1 MPVGS
6 PIVVP
11 SRRPWGRLLRI
22 LVLLAA
28 GLAAWY
34 AFSVSRLLL
43 AYQAKILCSG
53 VFVSHRAPADVIAT
67 DLTLDHHRWLAG
79 FPVGVD
85 PVRGRAHAGWRWP
98 LLRVAV
104 HRPGSGCTLVD
115 AAAEPRPQAPANPS
129 RGSLPPSAP
138 DDGALSEDSRGTL
151 SASLL
156 ASAFAEPPDGPSM
169 RTRAIVIIHRGRIV
183 AERYAAGFGP
193 DTPLAGWSMA
203 KTALN
208 ALLGV
213 LVRQHVLSVDDR
225 APVPEWSR
233 PGDPRGNITI
243 AQLLRMTSGLR
254 FRETYSSP
262 LEDVMQMLF
271 GRADGAAFA
280 ASQPLEA
287 TPGSRWQYASGT
299 TNILSRILRARLGD
313 AAYRDAP
320 RRLLF
325 DAVGMRTA
333 TLEPDAAGSF
343 VASSFMYASAR
354 DWARLGMLF
363 LNDGVW
369 QGRRLLPEGWV
380 AYSRTPTP
388 QSPDGE
394 FGAHLWLRVPRYYQD
409 PEGPAALPDVTFH
422 AIGHEG
428 QFVSV
433 VPSHELVVVRLG
445 LTRQAHGWRHDRFLA
460 SVINAV
466 EERER
471 Q

>member
-1 MPVGS
+1 
-6 PIVVP
+6 
-11 SRRPWGRLLRI
+11 
-22 LVLLAA
+22 
-28 GLAAWY
+28 
-34 AFSVSRLLL
+34 VS
-43 AYQAKILCSG
+43 A
-53 VFVSHRAPADVIAT
+53 
-67 DLTLDHHRWLAG
+67 
-79 FPVGVD
+79 
-85 PVRGRAHAGWRWP
+85 
-98 LLRVAV
+98 
-104 HRPGSGCTLVD
+104 
-115 AAAEPRPQAPANPS
+115 
-129 RGSLPPSAP
+129 
-138 DDGALSEDSRGTL
+138 
-151 SASLL
+151 LL

-213 LVRQHVLSVDDR
+213 LVRQRVLSVDDR
-225 APVPEWSR
+225 APVPEWSK
-233 PGDPRGNITI
+233 PGDPRRNITI
-243 AQLLRMTSGLR
+243 GQLLRMTSGLR
-254 FRETYSSP
+254 FRETYTNP

-287 TPGSRWQYASGT
+287 TPGSRWQYASGS
-299 TNILSRILRARLGD
+299 TNILSRVLRARIGD
-313 AAYRDAP
+313 VAYRDAP

-333 TLEPDAAGSF
+333 TLEPDAAGNF

-354 DWARLGMLF
+354 DWARLGLLF

-380 AYSRTPTP
+380 AYSRTPTA

-409 PEGPAALPDVTFH
+409 PGGPAALPDATFH

-433 VPSHELVVVRLG
+433 IPSHGLVVVRLG
-445 LTRQAHGWRHDRFLA
+445 LTRQAHGWWHDRFLA
-460 SVINAV
+460 RVIAAV
-466 EERER
+466 EAQERP
-471 Q
+471 

>member
-1 MPVGS
+1 MVAA
-6 PIVVP
+6 
-11 SRRPWGRLLRI
+11 
-22 LVLLAA
+22 LLAISLT
-28 GLAAWY
+28 GWY
-34 AFSVSRLLL
+34 AFSVARLLL

-53 VFVSHRAPADVIAT
+53 VFVSHRAARDVIAT

-79 FPVGVD
+79 FPMGLD
-85 PVRGRAHAGWRWP
+85 PARARAHAGWEW
-98 LLRVAV
+98 LLQGVASY
-104 HRPGSGCTLVD
+104 RPGSGCTLVD
-115 AAAEPRPQAPANPS
+115 AAADPRPQAPASPI
-129 RGSLPPSAP
+129 RGSLPPSVP

-151 SASLL
+151 STALL
-156 ASAFAEPPDGPSM
+156 TSAFDEPSDGPPQ
-169 RTRAIVIIHRGRIV
+169 RTRAIVVIHRGRIV

-213 LVRQHVLSVDDR
+213 LVRQRVLSVDDR
-225 APVPEWSR
+225 APVPEWAE
-233 PGDPRGNITI
+233 PGDPRGRITI
-243 AQLLRMTSGLR
+243 GQLLRMTSGLR
-254 FRETYSSP
+254 FRETYTSP

-287 TPGSRWQYASGT
+287 MPGSRWQYASGT
-299 TNILSRILRARLGD
+299 TNILSRILRTRLGD

-333 TLEPDAAGSF
+333 TLEPDAAGNF

-354 DWARLGMLF
+354 DWARLGLLF

-409 PEGPAALPDVTFH
+409 PEGPAALPDATFH

-445 LTRQAHGWRHDRFLA
+445 LTRHAHGWRHDRFLA
-460 SVINAV
+460 RVIAAV
-466 EERER
+466 EQRER